1 MFQHWKKKDGKLQR
15 CVDVYA
21 LEGEEILCLLGCVLC
36 VAAGLESYLC
46 LDAAAGWN
54 RVEGSGCSGE
64 RLGCLGEWK
73 DRDPE
78 TGG

>member
-1 MFQHWKKKDGKLQR
+1 MYTHLKEKKFF
-15 CVDVYA
+15 VSWAVY
-21 LEGEEILCLLGCVLC
+21 C
-36 VAAGLESYLC
+36 VAVGLESYLC

-54 RVEGSGCSGE
+54 RAEGSGCSGE

>member
-1 MFQHWKKKDGKLQR
+1 M
-15 CVDVYA
+15 DVYA

-36 VAAGLESYLC
+36 VAVGLESYLC